1 MQKGTQMTDEQYMR
15 RAIEL
20 AKRGMGYTSPNP
32 MVGAV
37 IVKDGRIIGE
47 GWHERYGELHAE
59 RNALKHCKE
68 SPQGADMYVT
78 LEPCCHHGK
87 QPPCVE
93 AVIEAGIKR
102 VYVGSDD
109 PNPLVAGGGIKI
121 LKEHGIEVVTQ
132 VLKDEC
138 DRLNEVFFYFIQ
150 TRRPYVAMKYA
161 MTMDGKIATYSG
173 LSKWITGEKA
183 REHVQ
188 NLRHRYKAIMA
199 GIGTVLADD
208 PLLTCRI
215 EGGVNP
221 IRIICDTHLKPP
233 PESQIVN
240 TAKEVPTIVAV
251 SERYQSLLSHIRGL
265 GESPVQCVYT
275 KTGGKQY
282 GNRIYQMWRLLHS
295 RSDLA
300 GGAATHGEVGADAP
314 GIPEG
319 NVSHHLHQSDSVWE
333 ALDLSCGPER
343 TGAAAA
349 GHAGVP
355 DEGCRRNHRSTESQ
369 RPDAMGA
376 ADEQHPGQ
384 GGGNSP

>member
-138 DRLNEVFFYFIQ
+138 DRLNEVFFLLYTDQ
-150 TRRPYVAMKYA
+150 TSICRYEICHDDGWKDSHIFRTIKVDNRRK
-161 MTMDGKIATYSG
+161 
-173 LSKWITGEKA
+173 
-183 REHVQ
+183 
-188 NLRHRYKAIMA
+188 
-199 GIGTVLADD
+199 
-208 PLLTCRI
+208 
-215 EGGVNP
+215 
-221 IRIICDTHLKPP
+221 
-233 PESQIVN
+233 
-240 TAKEVPTIVAV
+240 
-251 SERYQSLLSHIRGL
+251 SERTCAK
-265 GESPVQCVYT
+265 P
-275 KTGGKQY
+275 
-282 GNRIYQMWRLLHS
+282 
-295 RSDLA
+295 
-300 GGAATHGEVGADAP
+300 AP
-314 GIPEG
+314 QI
-319 NVSHHLHQSDSVWE
+319 
-333 ALDLSCGPER
+333 
-343 TGAAAA
+343 
-349 GHAGVP
+349 
-355 DEGCRRNHRSTESQ
+355 
-369 RPDAMGA
+369 
-376 ADEQHPGQ
+376 
-384 GGGNSP
+384 

>member
-1 MQKGTQMTDEQYMR
+1 MIIVQGFFMQKGTQMTDEQYMR

-68 SPQGADMYVT
+68 SPQGAEMYVT

-93 AVIEAGIKR
+93 AVIEAGIKK

-150 TRRPYVAMKYA
+150 TSLHA
-161 MTMDGKIATYSG
+161 
-173 LSKWITGEKA
+173 
-183 REHVQ
+183 
-188 NLRHRYKAIMA
+188 
-199 GIGTVLADD
+199 
-208 PLLTCRI
+208 
-215 EGGVNP
+215 
-221 IRIICDTHLKPP
+221 
-233 PESQIVN
+233 ESR
-240 TAKEVPTIVAV
+240 AE
-251 SERYQSLLSHIRGL
+251 
-265 GESPVQCVYT
+265 
-275 KTGGKQY
+275 
-282 GNRIYQMWRLLHS
+282 
-295 RSDLA
+295 
-300 GGAATHGEVGADAP
+300 
-314 GIPEG
+314 
-319 NVSHHLHQSDSVWE
+319 
-333 ALDLSCGPER
+333 
-343 TGAAAA
+343 
-349 GHAGVP
+349 
-355 DEGCRRNHRSTESQ
+355 
-369 RPDAMGA
+369 
-376 ADEQHPGQ
+376 
-384 GGGNSP
+384 